1 MEFLTANAWILWIA
15 VIVMFLIIEAAT
27 VGLTSIWFAVGGLA
41 AMIASLFGA
50 GMAVQ
55 FICFLVVSIAA
66 LIVTKPLARRFNA
79 EHQHT
84 NADMIIGMEGFVS
97 ERISNIAGTGAVS
110 VGGKMW
116 TARSTDDKVTFQ
128 PGEKVVTVRIEGVKL
143 IVKAAEEAAENKEE
157 E

>member
-1 MEFLTANAWILWIA
+1 MEFLTANAWILWIC
-15 VIVMFLIIEAAT
+15 VIVMFLVIEAAT

-55 FICFLVVSIAA
+55 FICFLIVSIVA
-66 LIVTKPLARRFNA
+66 LIVTKPLAKRFSA

-97 ERISNIAGTGAVS
+97 ERIDNIAGTGAVS

-116 TARSTDDKVTFQ
+116 TARSTDDKVIFQ
-128 PGEKVVTVRIEGVKL
+128 SGNKVVTIRIEGVKL
-143 IVKAAEEAAENKEE
+143 IVKAAEEATENKEE